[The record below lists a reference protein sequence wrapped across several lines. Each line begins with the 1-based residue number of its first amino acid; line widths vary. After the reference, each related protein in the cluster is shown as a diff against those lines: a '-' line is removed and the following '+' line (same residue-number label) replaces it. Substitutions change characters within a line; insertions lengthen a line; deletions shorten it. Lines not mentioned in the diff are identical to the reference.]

1 VILKQV
7 SISYRRLRTFCL
19 IYTVGLLIVS
29 VLPINGEGSSLNN
42 NYIFNLRWDYVLH
55 GVVLIPLGIM
65 LDSLVQKTKLQSKT
79 LGLLIGLSLA
89 IIVELI
95 QLYIPFRT
103 FNIND
108 LFANVLGVSLGY
120 LLGIIIQKLWN

>member
-1 VILKQV
+1 M
-7 SISYRRLRTFCL
+7 
-19 IYTVGLLIVS
+19 GLCFAWS
-29 VLPINGEGSSLNN
+29 C
-42 NYIFNLRWDYVLH
+42 F
-55 GVVLIPLGIM
+55 IPLGI
-65 LDSLVQKTKLQSKT
+65 LLAISVKNPKLQNKT

-120 LLGIIIQKLWN
+120 LLGIIIQKLRLSQ